1 MDDKR
6 IINKKLL
13 ITGGGTGGH
22 VSPGIA
28 VAQEWVKQGG
38 KVVFVGTK
46 QGQESSMVPHAGFD
60 LRCLRISQFK
70 SGGLV
75 KKIMTLIQLPFAV
88 FSACRIIIK
97 EKPALIL
104 GTGGYVSGPTCL
116 AGFLM
121 KKPIAIQDQNAR
133 PGITNRFLG
142 RLAQKVFTTFS
153 QSHAFFNKN
162 KICHTGNPIRAQLK
176 QIPYTTHQ
184 EILNI
189 FITGGS
195 QGAVGMNKLIMEA
208 IDHIKDLWPRLNITH
223 QTAKTDINEVTDFYK
238 NRSIQADVKSFFND
252 MQTHYA
258 TAHVVICRAGASTV
272 TELALSG
279 RPAIFIPYP
288 YAADDHQKKNAL
300 AVTHVEGGW
309 IIDQLKDEPKKLAEL
324 VEKVYNH
331 PEKLNKKAVNIQKLA
346 KPDAAKEIVNE
357 LGKLVR

>member
-1 MDDKR
+1 MKQALT
-6 IINKKLL
+6 NNKLL

-38 KVVFVGTK
+38 EVVFVGTK
-46 QGQESSMVPHAGFD
+46 QGSEANMVPHAGFT
-60 LRCLRISQFK
+60 LRCLRVGQLK
-70 SGGLV
+70 SGGLI
-75 KKIMTLIQLPFAV
+75 KKITTLLQLPFAIG
-88 FSACRIIIK
+88 SACCLIKK
-97 EKPALIL
+97 EKPAVIL

-121 KKPIAIQDQNAR
+121 QKPITIQDQNAR

-142 RLAQKVFTTFS
+142 RMAKKVFTTFS
-153 QSHAFFNKN
+153 QSHVFFNKN
-162 KICHTGNPIRAQLK
+162 KVCLTGNPIRAQLK
-176 QIPYTTHQ
+176 QVPYTSHQ
-184 EILNI
+184 ETLNI

-195 QGAVGMNKLIMEA
+195 QGAVGMNKLIVEA
-208 IDHIKDLWPRLNITH
+208 IDLTKNLWPKLNITH
-223 QTAKTDINEVTDFYK
+223 QAGKTDINEITAFYK
-238 NRSIQADVKSFFND
+238 KRNIQADVKSFFND
-252 MQTHYA
+252 MQNHYA
-258 TAHVVICRAGASTV
+258 AAHVVICRAGASTV

-300 AVTHVEGGW
+300 AVTEVDGGW

-331 PEKLNKKAVNIQKLA
+331 SEKLNKKAENIQELA
-346 KPDAAKEIVNE
+346 KPNAAKEIVRE
-357 LGKLVR
+357 LKILI